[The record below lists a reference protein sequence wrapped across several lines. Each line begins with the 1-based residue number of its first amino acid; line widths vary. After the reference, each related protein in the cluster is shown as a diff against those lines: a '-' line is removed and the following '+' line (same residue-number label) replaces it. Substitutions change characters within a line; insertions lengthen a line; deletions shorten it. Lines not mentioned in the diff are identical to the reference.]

1 MRNNMFQ
8 YERSLIF
15 MSKEKVINEVVE
27 NAEFEEIENENEVDA
42 VAEVKKEEI
51 AVPEKESFKEKFK
64 RCAPKV
70 AKVIGIGAL
79 AVASFVLGAKSV
91 KKSNY
96 DDGDYVDTDYSFPD
110 ETFDTDNGVTTE
122 DTTNE

>member
-1 MRNNMFQ
+1 
-8 YERSLIF
+8 

-51 AVPEKESFKEKFK
+51 AVPEEKESFKEKFK
-64 RCAPKV
+64 RTAPKV
-70 AKVIGIGAL
+70 AKVVGIGAL
-79 AVASFVLGAKSV
+79 AVASFILGAKSA
-91 KKSNY
+91 KKSNS

>member
-1 MRNNMFQ
+1 
-8 YERSLIF
+8 

-27 NAEFEEIENENEVDA
+27 DAEFEEIKNDAVDP

-51 AVPEKESFKEKFK
+51 AIPEEKESFKEKFK
-64 RCAPKV
+64 RTAPKV
-70 AKVIGIGAL
+70 AKVVGIGAL
-79 AVASFVLGAKSV
+79 AVASFILGAKST
-91 KKSNY
+91 KKSNS
-96 DDGDYVDTDYSFPD
+96 DNGDYVDTDYSFPD

>member
-1 MRNNMFQ
+1 
-8 YERSLIF
+8 

-64 RCAPKV
+64 RYAPKV
-70 AKVIGIGAL
+70 AKVIGIGTL

-91 KKSNY
+91 KKSNS
-96 DDGDYVDTDYSFPD
+96 DDGGYIDVDYMFPE
-110 ETFDTDNGVTTE
+110 ETFDTDDIDVTTE
-122 DTTNE
+122 DTNE

>member
-1 MRNNMFQ
+1 
-8 YERSLIF
+8 

-27 NAEFEEIENENEVDA
+27 NAEFEEIKNENEVDA

-70 AKVIGIGAL
+70 AKAIGIGAL

-91 KKSNY
+91 KKSNS
-96 DDGDYVDTDYSFPD
+96 DDGDYIDVDYMFP
-110 ETFDTDNGVTTE
+110 EESSDTIDVTTE
-122 DTTNE
+122 DTTN

>member
-1 MRNNMFQ
+1 
-8 YERSLIF
+8 

-27 NAEFEEIENENEVDA
+27 DAEFEEIKNDAVDP

-51 AVPEKESFKEKFK
+51 AVPEEKESFKEKFK

-91 KKSNY
+91 KKSNS

>member
-1 MRNNMFQ
+1 
-8 YERSLIF
+8 

-27 NAEFEEIENENEVDA
+27 DAEFEEIKNDAVDP

-51 AVPEKESFKEKFK
+51 AIPEEKESFKEKFK

-70 AKVIGIGAL
+70 AKVVGIGAL

-91 KKSNY
+91 KKSNS
-96 DDGDYVDTDYSFPD
+96 DDGDYIDTDYTFPD
-110 ETFDTDNGVTTE
+110 ETFDTNDVTTE
-122 DTTNE
+122 DTTN

>member
-1 MRNNMFQ
+1 
-8 YERSLIF
+8 

-27 NAEFEEIENENEVDA
+27 NAEFEEIKNENEVDA

-51 AVPEKESFKEKFK
+51 AVPEEKESFKEKFK

-70 AKVIGIGAL
+70 AKVVGIGAL
-79 AVASFVLGAKSV
+79 AVASFILGAKST
-91 KKSNY
+91 KKSNS
-96 DDGDYVDTDYSFPD
+96 DDGDYIDTDYTFPD
-110 ETFDTDNGVTTE
+110 ETFDTNDVTTE